1 MMEHPK
7 VLLVDDESDFVVPLK
22 SGLEAQGYTV
32 FTAADGVTALEI
44 ARREAPQLILLD
56 LTLPKLDGHGV
67 LKSLKS
73 EEQFRHVP
81 VLVIT
86 AQEEIQKL
94 APTLE
99 EGADSYYVKPL
110 KFDVLLTLIRTL
122 LNSGR

>member
-1 MMEHPK
+1 MIEHPK
-7 VLLVDDESDFVVPLK
+7 VLLVDDEVDFALPLK
-22 SGLEAQGYTV
+22 DGLEAQGYIV
-32 FTAADGVTALEI
+32 FTAGDGVAALEI
-44 ARREAPQLILLD
+44 AKKELPSIILLD
-56 LTLPKLDGHGV
+56 LALPRMDGHHV

-73 EEQFRHVP
+73 DEQCRQVP

-122 LNSGR
+122 LNSGG

>member
-7 VLLVDDESDFVVPLK
+7 VLLVDDEIDFVLPLK
-22 SGLEAQGYTV
+22 DGLEAQGYTV
-32 FTAADGVTALEI
+32 FIAGDGITALEI
-44 ARREAPQLILLD
+44 ARREIPQLILLD

-73 EEQFRHVP
+73 EEKFRRVP

-122 LNSGR
+122 LNSRR